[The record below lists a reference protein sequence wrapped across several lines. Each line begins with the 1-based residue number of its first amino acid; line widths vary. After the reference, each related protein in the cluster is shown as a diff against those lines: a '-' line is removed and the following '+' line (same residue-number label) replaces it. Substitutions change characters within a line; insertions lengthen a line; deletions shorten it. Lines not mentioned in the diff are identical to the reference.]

1 MHISVIIPAH
11 NAAKTIQACLQAIK
25 NQQLPSAIHH
35 EVIVV
40 NDGSTDE
47 TATIAAAAKAK
58 IINHGGKRGVAAAR
72 NSGISAARGEI
83 ILFTDA
89 DCTPQENWV
98 TEMLRPFADKAIIGC
113 KGIYATSQPELVAR
127 FVQIEYEDKYDLL
140 HTQSHIDFIDTYSAA
155 YRADILKSYGGFD
168 ERIFYV
174 EDQELSFRLA
184 AQGYAMVFQPT
195 AVVYHHHSKTLWGYF
210 RKKVMIG
217 YWKAQIIRRFPRRA
231 LKDSHTP
238 QVLKLQMGLVALF
251 LISLFV
257 AFIFPMTFII
267 PLFSLFTFLAS
278 TLPFLRKAWHKDK
291 AVCFASPV
299 LLFCRALALGLGY
312 AWGLIRPQ
320 PNL

>member
-11 NAAKTIQACLQAIK
+11 NAAKTINVCLQAMQK
-25 NQQLPSAIHH
+25 QQMASAIHC
-35 EVIVV
+35 EIIVV

-47 TATIAAAAKAK
+47 TAAIATSAKVK
-58 IINHGGKRGVAAAR
+58 VINHARKRGAAAAR

-89 DCTPQENWV
+89 DCIPQENWV
-98 TEMLRPFADKAIIGC
+98 TEMIRPFADKAIIGC
-113 KGIYATSQPELVAR
+113 KGIYTTSQPELVAR

-155 YRADILKSYGGFD
+155 YRADILKSCGGFD

-184 AQGYAMVFQPT
+184 AQGHAMVFQPT
-195 AVVYHHHSKTLWGYF
+195 AVVNHYHSKTLWGYF

-217 YWKAQIIRRFPRRA
+217 YWKAQIVRRFPRRA
-231 LKDSHTP
+231 LQDSHTP

-251 LISLFV
+251 LILLFV
-257 AFIFPMTFII
+257 AFVFPTTFI
-267 PLFSLFTFLAS
+267 LSLFLLFVFLAT
-278 TLPFLRKAWHKDK
+278 TLPFLKKAWHKDK
-291 AVCFASPV
+291 AVCLASPV

-312 AWGLIRPQ
+312 AWGIIRPQ